1 MKRKIIQSIKGFND
15 ILPDKIDLYYFIE
28 DAIKQ
33 LSYQYCLKE
42 IRVPLVEKSDLF
54 NKSIGEETE
63 IVTKE
68 MYEFTDKNK
77 DLICLRPEGTASI
90 VRCAMEHNLIYDR
103 GIKKQKYWYYGPMFR
118 HERPQ
123 KGRFR
128 QFMQYGVEFFGY
140 SDTNSD
146 IEIIT
151 LVNQLFNKLNLN
163 NISLHINSLGDNNDR
178 NKYKKVIFD
187 YLNKFKKDLD
197 EDQLK
202 TLSKNPLRLLDSKDK
217 NIKNMLKNIPSLIDS
232 INEDSKLRFEML
244 TNKLDELNIKYT
256 IDNTIVRGLD
266 YYNDT
271 VFEWKT
277 TELGSQDAIC
287 AGGRYDSLVEK
298 IGNVSVPA
306 IGFAVGIERIVEL
319 IKNDISTTNK
329 NFEIPIINISEEN
342 DVFCSKISTEL
353 RKQFSH
359 ISFYNT
365 DSSSS
370 LSSQLKL
377 SKKLDS
383 PFAIIIYKQS
393 KDDNMFTIKYF
404 NKESDNNLTKEQL
417 FEFIKR
423 IK

>member
-1 MKRKIIQSIKGFND
+1 MKRKVIQSIKGFND

-28 DAIKQ
+28 DSIKQ
-33 LSYQYCLKE
+33 LSHQYCLKE
-42 IRVPLVEKSDLF
+42 IRAPLIEKSELF
-54 NKSIGEETE
+54 NRSIGEETE
-63 IVTKE
+63 IITKE

-140 SDTNSD
+140 LDTNSD

-163 NISLHINSLGDNNDR
+163 NISLHINSLGDSNDR
-178 NKYKKVIFD
+178 KKYTKIIFE
-187 YLNKFKKDLD
+187 YLSKFKQDLD
-197 EDQLK
+197 EDQIK
-202 TLSKNPLRLLDSKDK
+202 TLSKNPLRLLDSKNK
-217 NIKNMLKNIPSLIDS
+217 NIKSILKNIPCLVDFL
-232 INEDSKLRFEML
+232 NENSKLRFTQL
-244 TNKLDELNIKYT
+244 TNKLDELKIKYT

-298 IGNVSVPA
+298 IGGVDVPA

-319 IKNDISTTNK
+319 IKNNTNIVNK
-329 NFEIPIINISEEN
+329 NIEIAIINTSKES
-342 DVFCSKISTEL
+342 DVFCSRISTEL
-353 RKQFSH
+353 RKEFSY

-377 SKKLDS
+377 SQKLNS
-383 PFAIIIYKQS
+383 LFSIIISDRS

-404 NKESDNNLTKEQL
+404 NNETDKNLSKEEL
-417 FEFIKR
+417 FKFIQRVK
-423 IK
+423 

>member
-28 DAIKQ
+28 DAITKI
-33 LSYQYCLKE
+33 SNQYCLKE
-42 IRVPLVEKSDLF
+42 IRVPFIEKSDLF
-54 NKSIGEETE
+54 NRSIGKETD

-68 MYEFTDKNK
+68 MYEFTDKNN
-77 DLICLRPEGTASI
+77 DSICLRPEGTASI
-90 VRCAMEHNLIYDR
+90 VRSALEHNLIYDR

-146 IEIIT
+146 IEIIM
-151 LVNQLFNKLNLN
+151 LVNQLFNNLNLN
-163 NISLHINSLGDNNDR
+163 NITLHINSLGSNNDR
-178 NKYKKVIFD
+178 NKYKKIIFD
-187 YLNKFKKDLD
+187 YLDKFKKDLN

-217 NIKNMLKNIPSLIDS
+217 NIKDILKNIPSLIDS
-232 INEDSKLRFEML
+232 INKDSKLRFTTL
-244 TNKLDELNIKYT
+244 TSKLDELKIKYI

-277 TELGSQDAIC
+277 NELGSQDAVC

-298 IGNVSVPA
+298 IGNINIPA

-319 IKNDISTTNK
+319 IKNNTHTNK
-329 NFEIPIINISEEN
+329 KNVEIPIINISEEN
-342 DVFCSKISTEL
+342 KTFCSKISSEL
-353 RKQFSH
+353 RRQFSH

-370 LSSQLKL
+370 LSSQLKI
-377 SKKLDS
+377 SRKLNS
-383 PFAIIIYKQS
+383 SFAIIIS
-393 KDDNMFTIKYF
+393 DNSEVENIFTIKYF
-404 NKESDNNLTKEQL
+404 NKEPDNNLSKEQL
-417 FEFIKR
+417 FQYIKR

>member
-15 ILPDKIDLYYFIE
+15 ILPDKIDLYYSIE
-28 DAIKQ
+28 DSITKISNQ
-33 LSYQYCLKE
+33 HCLKE
-42 IRVPLVEKSDLF
+42 IRVPFIEKSDLF
-54 NKSIGEETE
+54 NRSIGKETD

-68 MYEFTDKNK
+68 MYEFTDKNN
-77 DLICLRPEGTASI
+77 DSICLRPEGTASI
-90 VRCAMEHNLIYDR
+90 VRSALEHNLIYDR

-146 IEIIT
+146 IEIIM
-151 LVNQLFNKLNLN
+151 LVNQLFNNLNLN
-163 NISLHINSLGDNNDR
+163 NITLHINSLGSNNDR
-178 NKYKKVIFD
+178 NKYKKIILD
-187 YLNKFKKDLD
+187 YLDEFKKDLN

-217 NIKNMLKNIPSLIDS
+217 NIKDILKNIPSLIDS
-232 INEDSKLRFEML
+232 INKDSKLRFTTL
-244 TNKLDELNIKYT
+244 TSKLDELKIKYI

-277 TELGSQDAIC
+277 NELGSQDAIC

-298 IGNVSVPA
+298 IGNINIPA

-319 IKNDISTTNK
+319 IKNNTHTNK
-329 NFEIPIINISEEN
+329 KNVEIPIINISEEN
-342 DVFCSKISTEL
+342 KIFCSKISSEL
-353 RKQFSH
+353 RRQFSD

-370 LSSQLKL
+370 LSSQLKI
-377 SKKLDS
+377 SRKLNS
-383 PFAIIIYKQS
+383 SFAIIISDKS
-393 KDDNMFTIKYF
+393 EVENIFTIKYF
-404 NKESDNNLTKEQL
+404 NKEPDNNLSKEQL
-417 FEFIKR
+417 FQHIER